1 MAWAK
6 WGFTAKRS
14 VLRIWQLH
22 YLCFGDFTLPWIAAW
37 SHWLLGL
44 VFCLCLT
51 HNETVCIFWGC
62 STIKTK
68 VCYAG
73 WQRFHRPRFLTETV
87 CASQTQP
94 EQESIFEGLLALQS
108 RSSGSDSP
116 PRHAR
121 GSGINLNGD
130 SKALFRNIQPFTWS
144 CFNQSTVR
152 NR

>member
-73 WQRFHRPRFLTETV
+73 MTETSSSQIFDGD
-87 CASQTQP
+87 CMCFPNPAWAGIYLWRTAGPPEQKLRIRFSSQTRTRQWYQS
-94 EQESIFEGLLALQS
+94 ERGQQSIVQEHPAIHLV
-108 RSSGSDSP
+108 
-116 PRHAR
+116 
-121 GSGINLNGD
+121 
-130 SKALFRNIQPFTWS
+130 LF
-144 CFNQSTVR
+144 
-152 NR
+152 